1 MRFAQGKEKKIETR
15 EPDCENVTE
24 LELPKEPGHGSRLV
38 AKDKHKKE
46 A

>member
-1 MRFAQGKEKKIETR
+1 MRFARSEEKKIETP
-15 EPDCENVTE
+15 EPNCENVTE

-38 AKDKHKKE
+38 AKDKHKKK